1 MKLLLML
8 ILPVFLVSADIKD
21 KIEYDS
27 INVVIKDISV
37 PLKSGH

>member
-1 MKLLLML
+1 ML

-27 INVVIKDISV
+27 INVVIKDKNHYCPDKIQDM
-37 PLKSGH
+37 